1 MNCSDDNLC
10 FDIGTHVEAS
20 GVLENSTAVLAIQM
34 PQLYWITSEI
44 SGCYN
49 PRSMIIQ
56 TQDFRTCEAPP
67 FMAGSSHDSCFL
79 CESNDK
85 KEKNGEFSPLLPS

>member
-10 FDIGTHVEAS
+10 FDIGTHMEAS

-56 TQDFRTCEAPP
+56 TPDFRTREALP
-67 FMAGSSHDSCFL
+67 FMAGSSH
-79 CESNDK
+79 NDDD
-85 KEKNGEFSPLLPS
+85 NVDIYLQLTANLLHMLVL

>member
-1 MNCSDDNLC
+1 M
-10 FDIGTHVEAS
+10 EAS

-56 TQDFRTCEAPP
+56 TQDFRTREAPP
-67 FMAGSSHDSCFL
+67 FMAGSSHCY
-79 CESNDK
+79 K
-85 KEKNGEFSPLLPS
+85 KEFYSSKTIGIIHPKWSVQKDIRRKRNEGHE